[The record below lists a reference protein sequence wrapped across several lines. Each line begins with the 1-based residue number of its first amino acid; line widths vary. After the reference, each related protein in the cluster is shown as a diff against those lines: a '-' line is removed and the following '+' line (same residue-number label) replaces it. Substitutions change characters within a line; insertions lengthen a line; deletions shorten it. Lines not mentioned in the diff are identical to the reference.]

1 MEKILAS
8 IFFLTVITMLAAAR
22 FGLVWAGGAGPT
34 VLLPA
39 TVEISNG
46 SNTIIRVETKRTAQN
61 SEAIKR
67 GEKFST
73 GNNSRA
79 LIRIG
84 QEIIVAL
91 DQNTDVI
98 LENLS
103 AEKVEIKII
112 RGRLL
117 ANTSWETDKLIISTP
132 ISQSSIKDSAI
143 TAVRYDFL
151 DQATILPINTVAQI
165 SIKNDSLQTK
175 NAINIQEVAPFTIS
189 PTEFN
194 LNAPEVADFY
204 QWARR
209 Y

>member
-1 MEKILAS
+1 
-8 IFFLTVITMLAAAR
+8 MLAAAR
-22 FGLVWAGGAGPT
+22 FGLVWAGGAGQK
-34 VLLPA
+34 VLLQA